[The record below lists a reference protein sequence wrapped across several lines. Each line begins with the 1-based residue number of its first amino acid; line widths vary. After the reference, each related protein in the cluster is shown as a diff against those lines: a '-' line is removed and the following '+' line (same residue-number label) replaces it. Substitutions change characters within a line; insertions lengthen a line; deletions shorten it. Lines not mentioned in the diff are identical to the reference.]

1 MASTSIESP
10 LRTDSTVFQRIP
22 PAIIRLII
30 HLLPKTWQQLQRQE
44 AENYY
49 VLGKRHL
56 NEETREAN
64 MSNRKSLKLTSIAAR
79 EPTCYSDMK
88 YLSDYNFIVA
98 NTKW

>member
-1 MASTSIESP
+1 
-10 LRTDSTVFQRIP
+10 
-22 PAIIRLII
+22 LII